1 MSMSEQLHYKIK
13 VRGRVQG
20 VWFRKYTREAA
31 LTFGL
36 RGFVENAPD
45 GSVYLEA
52 EGSPEELKRLLDWLQ
67 DGSPLSRV
75 EEVSYEEGPLAG
87 FSSFEIR
94 R

>member
-1 MSMSEQLHYKIK
+1 MREQLHYKIR
-13 VRGRVQG
+13 VNGRVQG
-20 VWFRKYTREAA
+20 VWFRKYTLEAA
-31 LTFGL
+31 VSFNL

-52 EGSPEELKRLLDWLQ
+52 EGSREDLMQLMDWLK

-75 EEVSYEEGPLAG
+75 EEVSYAEGPITG
-87 FSSFEIR
+87 FTSFEIR